1 MLKIIRSGIYTTVQD
16 SGRGGF
22 RRLGISQGGALD
34 LPALSMANM
43 LVGNEAGAA
52 GLEITLGQF
61 TAEFTQPGWIAVTGA
76 GCEAMLGDQL
86 LWTGWRYPVKPGQQL
101 KLSVPH
107 RGMRSYL
114 AISGGIDVPEMLG
127 SRSTDLKA
135 GFGGYQGRLIKEG
148 DCLPLGKQIRL
159 PRESVGVKQLLFGNR
174 VRAVPGPE
182 YHEFDPVSQG
192 AFWREAWQLSPQSNR
207 MGYRLTGRE
216 LTRTTSREMLS
227 HGLLP
232 GVVQVPHNGQPIVL
246 MADAQTTGGYPRIA
260 CVIEADLYHLA
271 QLRLGESVHFVP
283 CTVEEALRA
292 KSEQQHFLQQIEWGL
307 QQGFDTVEAKCT
319 EAK

>member
-1 MLKIIRSGIYTTVQD
+1 MLNIIRAGIYTTVQD
-16 SGRGGF
+16 AGRGGF
-22 RRLGISQGGALD
+22 RRLGISQEGALD

-43 LVGNEAGAA
+43 LVGNASDAA

-61 TAEFTQPGWIAVTGA
+61 TAEFTQSGWIALTGA
-76 GCEAMLGDQL
+76 GCDARLDEQR
-86 LWTGWRYPVKPGQQL
+86 LWTGWCYPVKAGQQL

-114 AISGGIDVPEMLG
+114 ALSGGIIVPEILG

-135 GFGGYQGRLIKEG
+135 GFGGHQGRLIKEG
-148 DCLPLGKQIRL
+148 DRLPLGKPTRL
-159 PRESVGVKQLLFGNR
+159 PSESVGVKQLLFGNR

-182 YHEFDPVSQG
+182 YHEFDEVARN

-207 MGYRLTGRE
+207 MGYRLSGRE
-216 LTRTTSREMLS
+216 LTRNTTREMLS

-271 QLRLGESVHFVP
+271 QIRLGEPIHFVP

-292 KSEQQHFLQQIEWGL
+292 KREQQHFLQQIEWGL
-307 QQGFDTVEAKCT
+307 EKGFVTPEAQ
-319 EAK
+319 